1 MADDSVPIKT
11 DEIKIKI
18 GIMIR
23 GETAG
28 FEVIFDNVR
37 MEASESFVFIANFNL
52 LVFDSLSRGFCG
64 FDDVFGGK
72 GVINGEVR
80 NLSIFGVVGEVG

>member
-1 MADDSVPIKT
+1 MANDSVPIKT
-11 DEIKIKI
+11 DKIEIKI

-28 FEVIFDNVR
+28 FEVIFDDVR
-37 MEASESFVFIANFNL
+37 AEAGKGFVFIANFNL

-72 GVINGEVR
+72 GLVDGEVR
-80 NLSIFGVVGEVG
+80 NLSIFGVIGETR